1 MMTHGVMPTHSLSTL
16 TIMPVGTLWTAMALA
31 LGAVGG
37 SGLGSGV
44 VAQAASARLARNVVV
59 FIARPT
65 LRSDQRPWWA
75 PS

>member
-1 MMTHGVMPTHSLSTL
+1 MMVHGVMPTHSSFTV

-44 VAQAASARLARNVVV
+44 VAQPASKTAAASLIRDVVIFV
-59 FIARPT
+59 
-65 LRSDQRPWWA
+65 A
-75 PS
+75 PFRDCA

>member
-37 SGLGSGV
+37 SGLGSGA
-44 VAQAASARLARNVVV
+44 VAQAARSRLARMVVRRV
-59 FIARPT
+59 IG
-65 LRSDQRPWWA
+65 
-75 PS
+75 